1 MCVYSI
7 HVCIVHVNIC
17 VDAFTISHI
26 LPSTIQNNTQY
37 AHQALTWYWRKCLI
51 NDITAGVRRQRNPQ
65 PLTSPT
71 PEVRLLQQNGVVWSS
86 NRHRKGTIGSP
97 TVWVFTSWK
106 MASKV
111 IENHGTVIEMLQ
123 IVQVRVHED
132 MCAFYI
138 QYINICIYLSLYT
151 NRCIIIYGD
160 LSTSTYI
167 HIQAVHVELFVK
179 TIYIYI
185 YYACM
190 SIICRFNK
198 WLILDPPL
206 CHPDTRTGDWTIYP
220 CCMWLVCNIPML
232 T

>member
-1 MCVYSI
+1 MCIQYTCVHCTCEHMCRCVHNISYPSI
-7 HVCIVHVNIC
+7 DHPKQHPIC
-17 VDAFTISHI
+17 H
-26 LPSTIQNNTQY
+26 

-123 IVQVRVHED
+123 IVQVHVHED

-138 QYINICIYLSLYT
+138 QYINK
-151 NRCIIIYGD
+151 
-160 LSTSTYI
+160 YI
-167 HIQAVHVELFVK
+167 LKFVYKSMYYNIWGSIHV
-179 TIYIYI
+179 YIYT
-185 YYACM
+185 Y
-190 SIICRFNK
+190 
-198 WLILDPPL
+198 
-206 CHPDTRTGDWTIYP
+206 TGCTTN
-220 CCMWLVCNIPML
+220 CL
-232 T
+232 

>member
-1 MCVYSI
+1 MIGIYICVYSI

-123 IVQVRVHED
+123 IVQVHVHED

-138 QYINICIYLSLYT
+138 QYINKYLLKFVYKSMYY
-151 NRCIIIYGD
+151 NIWG
-160 LSTSTYI
+160 SI
-167 HIQAVHVELFVK
+167 HV
-179 TIYIYI
+179 YIYT
-185 YYACM
+185 Y
-190 SIICRFNK
+190 
-198 WLILDPPL
+198 
-206 CHPDTRTGDWTIYP
+206 TGCTTN
-220 CCMWLVCNIPML
+220 CL
-232 T
+232 